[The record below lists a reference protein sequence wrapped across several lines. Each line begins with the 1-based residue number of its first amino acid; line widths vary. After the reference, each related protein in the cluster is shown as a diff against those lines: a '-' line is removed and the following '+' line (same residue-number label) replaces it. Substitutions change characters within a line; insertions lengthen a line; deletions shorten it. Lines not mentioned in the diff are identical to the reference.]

1 MGRSLNIPLFVCLV
15 SVSCLT
21 DRKICIYGY
30 CAILYFVLSY
40 VGNFNMDNGLSTG
53 LIVVI

>member
-1 MGRSLNIPLFVCLV
+1 MGRSLNIPLFVCFV